1 METWPKL
8 NSNAE
13 SKDSHL
19 LFVLV
24 EEKRRERHRQK
35 NNNCVEREMKIREY
49 GLKIEGILLK
59 FCIDKSV

>member
-1 METWPKL
+1 METLTKL

-13 SKDSHL
+13 SKDSYSL
-19 LFVLV
+19 SLWKKK
-24 EEKRRERHRQK
+24 EGRDTDKK

-59 FCIDKSV
+59 F